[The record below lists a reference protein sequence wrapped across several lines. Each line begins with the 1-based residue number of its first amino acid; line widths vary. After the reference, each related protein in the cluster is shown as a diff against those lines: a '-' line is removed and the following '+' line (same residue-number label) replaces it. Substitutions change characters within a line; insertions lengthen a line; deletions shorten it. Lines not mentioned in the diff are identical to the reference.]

1 MLGQTFNAAVWSEPG
16 RAARCHPNMKAFMNM
31 AANDGSQSHLR
42 GRVMF
47 KHDTGGGL
55 EGGLDNEM
63 NGLVGLLRNAPTAFR
78 IISAV
83 HICTY
88 WLLLFVRLVFF

>member
-1 MLGQTFNAAVWSEPG
+1 
-16 RAARCHPNMKAFMNM
+16 
-31 AANDGSQSHLR
+31 
-42 GRVMF
+42 MF
-47 KHDTGGGL
+47 KQDRGGGL